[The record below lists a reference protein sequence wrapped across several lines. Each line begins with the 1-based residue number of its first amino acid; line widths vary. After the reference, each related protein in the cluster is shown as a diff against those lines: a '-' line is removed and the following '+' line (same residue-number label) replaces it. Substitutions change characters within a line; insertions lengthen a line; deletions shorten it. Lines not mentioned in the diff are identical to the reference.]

1 MKGIDEEEKYGLDIL
16 DWWKSQSTKHPILAA
31 MTRDLFGI
39 QVSSVASER
48 AFSASERVLD
58 DRRTSLKPETLE
70 MCVCLKDWLDA
81 ESRSQDSSYAKND
94 NIDGSDRSGSTSTS
108 SRSIQLDDEL
118 EGEEEDEEDQ
128 E

>member
-1 MKGIDEEEKYGLDIL
+1 
-16 DWWKSQSTKHPILAA
+16 
-31 MTRDLFGI
+31 
-39 QVSSVASER
+39 
-48 AFSASERVLD
+48 
-58 DRRTSLKPETLE
+58 

-81 ESRSQDSSYAKND
+81 ESRSQDSTYAQND

-118 EGEEEDEEDQ
+118 EGKEEDEEDQ